1 MISLVIVE
9 DINEIR
15 NGLSEFFKFQ
25 EDILLLS
32 AHNSIKDFFDNFNQD
47 IEPDIFIMDIGLPG
61 ISGIAGIKMI
71 KEKYPNSDF
80 LVLSIYE
87 SEDKV
92 FDALCAGATGYL
104 IKNTPLEKIKD
115 AVIELKNGGAPMSP
129 KIARKVIH
137 HFSPKKQSN
146 LNEIL
151 TPKEKEIVNYLVEGF
166 SYKQISEQLNNS
178 IETIRHHIKNIYK
191 KLHVNSK
198 TEVITKSLKGEI

>member
-15 NGLSEFFKFQ
+15 NGLSDFFKFQ

-71 KEKYPNSDF
+71 KEKYPSSDF

-104 IKNTPLEKIKD
+104 IKNTPLAKIKE

-137 HFSPKKQSN
+137 HFSPKKQKDSY
-146 LNEIL
+146 EV
-151 TPKEKEIVNYLVEGF
+151 KEIVNYLVEGF

-178 IETIRHHIKNIYK
+178 IETIRHHIKNIYR